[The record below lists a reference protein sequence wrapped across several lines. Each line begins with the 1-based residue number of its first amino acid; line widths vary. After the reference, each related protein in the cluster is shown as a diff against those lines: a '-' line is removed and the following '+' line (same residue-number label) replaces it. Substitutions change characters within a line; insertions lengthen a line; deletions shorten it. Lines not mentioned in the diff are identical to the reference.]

1 MCGRFTYAKEFR
13 EIGIR
18 FDLEHD
24 IPFFRPRYNIAPGQE
39 VAVVFSRENVHSLA
53 MMQWGLV
60 PSWAKD
66 PAIGNRMINARAET
80 LAEKPSFKG
89 LIGKRRCVVLA
100 DGFYEW
106 RKEGKRKVPMRIRL
120 KSEDPFGF
128 AGLWD
133 SWRKPDGKELQS
145 CTIIT
150 TEANDL
156 LRSIHDRMP
165 VILAQEGEK
174 LWLDAELRDFSQLF
188 PLLKPYPSDQM
199 EAYEV
204 SILVNSPRNDLRACI
219 EEQT

>member
-13 EIGIR
+13 EIRIR
-18 FDLEHD
+18 FDLDHD
-24 IPFFRPRYNIAPGQE
+24 IPLFRPRYNISPGQE
-39 VAVVFSRENVHSLA
+39 VTVVFNWEGTRSLT

-80 LAEKPSFKG
+80 LAEKPSFKR

-106 RKEGKRKVPMRIRL
+106 RKERKRKVPMRIRL

-133 SWRKPDGKELQS
+133 SWRKPDGHELLS
-145 CTIIT
+145 FTIIT
-150 TEANDL
+150 TDANES
-156 LRSIHDRMP
+156 LRPIHDRMP
-165 VILAQEGEK
+165 VILAAECERM
-174 LWLDAELRDFSQLF
+174 WLDPVITEAARLRR
-188 PLLKPYPSDQM
+188 LLKPPPSDLM

-204 SILVNSPRNDLRACI
+204 STLVNSPRNDLRACI
-219 EEQT
+219 EEQV